1 MKKIYLLIIK
11 AFIRPFIVTF
21 FIVMFVLLMLFLF
34 KYIDDLIGKGFK
46 WYIILELMGY
56 AAATNVSMALPLSFL
71 LSSIMTFGNLGENFE
86 LVAIKS
92 AGISLQRA
100 MRPLILL
107 ITLLSVGAFFYSDY
121 ILPKAFLKMGA
132 LLYDVRNQKAAFLI
146 EEGVFNNSIP
156 GYSIRVEKK
165 ENDGD
170 LLKKIVIYDQ
180 TKGIGN
186 TNVTMARQGEMSK
199 SEDGN
204 YLILKLKNGVRYEE
218 AQGDQSFDPRQ
229 RLTRLKFKETE
240 QKFDL
245 SSFNF
250 KREDESLFKNNFQML
265 NLKQL
270 NHSQDSVKK
279 DIDSISNNLFET
291 TKFYYRIFSD
301 AKDYR
306 KFKPKTIKGYPKNVY
321 QSLFK
326 KTDKQQVKKWATSN
340 IKSVTDYLET
350 KNADIEGSSKNW
362 RGYLIEFHKKFT
374 LAFSCL
380 VLFFIGAPLG
390 AIIRKGGLGLPVVV
404 SVAFFLVYHIIST
417 IGEKSVREG
426 SLSPFIGMW
435 LAIFVL
441 TPLGLFLTYKATSDS
456 ALFDIEVYKN
466 WFKRRINFKWL
477 GIGSK
482 QLDS

>member
-1 MKKIYLLIIK
+1 
-11 AFIRPFIVTF
+11 
-21 FIVMFVLLMLFLF
+21 MLFLF

-92 AGISLQRA
+92 AGLSLQKA

-107 ITLLSVGAFFYSDY
+107 ITLLSIGAFFYSDY
-121 ILPKAFLKMGA
+121 ILPKAFLKMGS
-132 LLYDVRNQKAAFLI
+132 LLYDVRNQKAAFI
-146 EEGVFNNSIP
+146 IQEGVFNNSIP

-170 LLKKIVIYDQ
+170 LLKKVVIYDQ

-186 TNVTMARQGEMSK
+186 TNITMARQGEMSK

-204 YLILKLKNGVRYEE
+204 FLIFKLIDGVRYEE
-218 AQGDQSFDPRQ
+218 SQGDQAFDPRQ
-229 RLTRLKFKETE
+229 KLTRLRFKVTE

-279 DIDSISNNLFET
+279 NIDSLSGNLFAT

-301 AKDYR
+301 AKDFY
-306 KFKPKTIKGYPKNVY
+306 KYDSLKLPTQTKSAFNSLYIKTNKSMIQKSAIG
-321 QSLFK
+321 
-326 KTDKQQVKKWATSN
+326 N
-340 IKSVTDYLET
+340 INAVVDYLQS
-350 KNADIEGSSKNW
+350 KKIDIEGSSKNL
-362 RGYLIEFHKKFT
+362 RGYMIEFHKKFT

-426 SLSPFIGMW
+426 SMSPLLGMW
-435 LAIFVL
+435 LAIIVL

-456 ALFDIEVYKN
+456 AIFDIEVYKL
-466 WFKRRINFKWL
+466 WFK
-477 GIGSK
+477 K
-482 QLDS
+482 QLSFIQFKKFEP